1 MQVEIKIDNSCK
13 ETKVIVVTDK
23 ITDEINTLVKKLAE
37 DTTQFLVGFQ
47 GDIIVWSSTPPN
59 SRKIQT
65 SGSKGISAPEKSM
78 KAAVPLCGKG
88 KSVPQSD
95 TLFRKKEKKKRRQE
109 EKMIGKEEIRITLFS
124 DQGQGSGHS
133 ASTLIEETCGI
144 VDSCN
149 SRSEV
154 DTSR

>member
-13 ETKVIVVTDK
+13 ETKVIAVTDK

-47 GDIIVWSSTPPN
+47 GDIIVWSSKPPN

-65 SGSKGISAPEKSM
+65 SRSRGISALEKSM

-95 TLFRKKEKKKRRQE
+95 TLFHKKRKEEKK
-109 EKMIGKEEIRITLFS
+109 IT
-124 DQGQGSGHS
+124 GRG
-133 ASTLIEETCGI
+133 
-144 VDSCN
+144 
-149 SRSEV
+149 
-154 DTSR
+154 

>member
-88 KSVPQSD
+88 K
-95 TLFRKKEKKKRRQE
+95 RKEEKKKRRKDDRQGRDKNNAVFGPRSGE
-109 EKMIGKEEIRITLFS
+109 WSQRIYIDRGNVRDCGQLQQQIR
-124 DQGQGSGHS
+124 G
-133 ASTLIEETCGI
+133 
-144 VDSCN
+144 
-149 SRSEV
+149 
-154 DTSR
+154 

>member
-1 MQVEIKIDNSCK
+1 MQVEINIDNSCK
-13 ETKVIVVTDK
+13 ETKVIAVTDK

-47 GDIIVWSSTPPN
+47 GDIIVWSSKPPN

-65 SGSKGISAPEKSM
+65 SRSRGISALEKSM

-95 TLFRKKEKKKRRQE
+95 TLFRKKEKKKRR
-109 EKMIGKEEIRITLFS
+109 KEGRQVR
-124 DQGQGSGHS
+124 DK
-133 ASTLIEETCGI
+133 
-144 VDSCN
+144 
-149 SRSEV
+149 R
-154 DTSR
+154 